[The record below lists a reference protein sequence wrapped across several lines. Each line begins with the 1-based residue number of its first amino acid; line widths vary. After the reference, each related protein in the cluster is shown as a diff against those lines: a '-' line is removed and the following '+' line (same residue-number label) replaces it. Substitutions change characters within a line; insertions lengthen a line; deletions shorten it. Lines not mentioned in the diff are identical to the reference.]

1 MKTKFTIALLV
12 YTTILTY
19 AQTQKIVSTEKN
31 NFTIQN
37 TSEKYVSSKKT
48 VENVTY
54 EDFSKTTKVV
64 TLEKDAPALPFYAKS
79 VEISN
84 IGKLSYEIT
93 YDSYEEFS
101 DINILP
107 SKGSLK
113 RNINPDNIPYVFGK
127 EYSQNAFYPGNL
139 ASVSTPFIFRT
150 TRGATASFY
159 PFQYN
164 PVTKILRVYKN
175 ISIKIITSTNET
187 GLNELQTKA
196 NETSSDFQAMYK
208 NLYQNAA
215 VTNPV
220 ADKGDMLII
229 SPTNYIATIQPFVN
243 WKIEKGIK
251 TTVATLTQTG
261 STAASIKSYIQNFYT
276 ANPDLAYIVLV
287 GDHENLPSYT
297 YGLSGGEQL
306 WSDSYYGQLAGTDL
320 FPEVMVGRLSGSTTN
335 VQTMVARVIEY
346 ETNPLAGNWMTKAI
360 GIASNE
366 GAGAGDEG
374 QADYVHLREIAT
386 KLINFGYTTVHE
398 FYQGSQGVNDAP
410 GEPTPAL
417 ISNAINQGAGLLNY
431 TGHGD
436 VDLMVTGD
444 YTNADINSLSN
455 NGKYPFVVSVACN
468 NGTFINQTSLC
479 EAFTRLSYNNSP
491 AGAIAACGSSILM
504 AWAEPMQVQDEM
516 TELIIRSDNQNIKTT
531 LGGIFNNGLVSMLE
545 TYNSNAS
552 AQEVMQTWVFFGDPS
567 TEFRSKIT
575 TDITATHPAQINQS
589 GGNITV
595 TSNTEGATI
604 CISQNNE
611 ILVKAEIVGGTA
623 NVVIPA
629 LTSSNNLNITLTK
642 DNKKPYRGTINI
654 ITLGLSDFE
663 NYFVVYP
670 NPASDF
676 ITIETSKIIDN
687 ATIKLYDLNGRM
699 IINKQNMVI
708 DSNFSLPVSEIASG
722 LYLLEISDSVN
733 RKLQKIQIK

>member
-1 MKTKFTIALLV
+1 MKTKFTITFLV
-12 YTTILTY
+12 CTSIFTF

-37 TSEKYVSSKKT
+37 TSEKYISAKKT
-48 VENVTY
+48 IENVSY
-54 EDFSKTTKVV
+54 EDFSKTTKVL
-64 TLEKDAPALPFYAKS
+64 TIEKNAPALPFYSKS

-84 IGKLSYEIT
+84 IGKLSYEIS

-101 DINILP
+101 NINILP

-113 RNINPDNIPYVFGK
+113 RNVNPDNIPFVFGRQ
-127 EYSQNAFYPGNL
+127 YSQNAFYPGNL

-150 TRGATASFY
+150 TRGITTSFY

-175 ISIKIITSTNET
+175 ISIKIITSEEK
-187 GLNELQTKA
+187 GLNELETKVI
-196 NETSSDFQAMYK
+196 ETSSDFQEMYK
-208 NLYQNAA
+208 NLYINTA

-220 ADKGDMLII
+220 IDKGDMLII
-229 SPTNYIATIQPFVN
+229 SPTSYISTIQPFVN

-261 STAASIKSYIQNFYT
+261 NTAASIKNYIQTFYIT
-276 ANPDLAYIVLV
+276 NPNLAYIVLV

-297 YGLSGGEQL
+297 YGLSNNEQL

-346 ETNPLAGNWMTKAI
+346 ETNPLSGNWMTNAI

-366 GAGAGDEG
+366 GDGAGDEG
-374 QADYVHLREIAT
+374 QADYVHLRDIAT
-386 KLINFGYTTVHE
+386 KLINFGYATVHE

-410 GEPTPAL
+410 DEPTPSL

-436 VDLMVTGD
+436 VNLMVTGN
-444 YTNADINSLSN
+444 YTNADINTLSN

-468 NGTFINQTSLC
+468 NGTFVNQTSLC
-479 EAFTRLSYNNSP
+479 EAFTRLNYNNSP

-545 TYNSNAS
+545 TYNSSPS

-575 TDITATHPAQINQS
+575 TDITAIHPIQINQNE
-589 GGNITV
+589 GNITV

-611 ILVKAEIVGGTA
+611 ILAKSEIVGGTA
-623 NVVIPA
+623 NMIIPT
-629 LTSSNNLNITLTK
+629 LTSPNNLNITLTK
-642 DNKKPYRGTINI
+642 DNKKPYRGTIGVV
-654 ITLGLSDFE
+654 TLGLSDFE

-670 NPASDF
+670 NPASDI
-676 ITIETSKIIDN
+676 ITIESSKIIDN
-687 ATIKLYDLNGRM
+687 ANIKLFDLNGRV
-699 IINKQNMVI
+699 ILNKQNMLL
-708 DSNFSLPVSEIASG
+708 DYKFSIPVSEIASG